1 MEWPAAKGV
10 DDMRVMLILLLC
22 PVVALAQQGPKPA
35 AGLLTERVLSL
46 DMAMDIA
53 RAALDK
59 CRADGYRTTVA
70 IVDAAGHVKVSVRD
84 DGTSPHT
91 VEVARKK
98 AYTALI
104 YRRPSMET
112 AKTWATQDPPPSIE
126 GTIALGGG
134 MPIRAG
140 DQVVGSIGVSGAPG
154 QDRDEACANA
164 GIAAVAARLK

>member
-1 MEWPAAKGV
+1 
-10 DDMRVMLILLLC
+10 MRVLTIVLLF
-22 PVVALAQQGPKPA
+22 PVLALAQQGAKPA
-35 AGLLTERVLSL
+35 AGLLTEKALSL
-46 DMAMDIA
+46 DMALDIA
-53 RAALDK
+53 RGALDK

-70 IVDAAGHVKVSVRD
+70 IIDAGGNVKISLRD

-112 AKTWATQDPPPSIE
+112 AKAWATQVPPPSID

-134 MPIRAG
+134 LPIRAG

-154 QDRDEACANA
+154 QDKDEACANA
-164 GIAAVAARLK
+164 GIAVAAARLK

>member
-1 MEWPAAKGV
+1 
-10 DDMRVMLILLLC
+10 MRVVLILLLS
-22 PVVALAQQGPKPA
+22 PVLALAQQGAKPA
-35 AGLLTERVLSL
+35 AGLITEKALSL

-53 RAALDK
+53 RGALDK

-70 IVDAAGHVKVSVRD
+70 IIDAGGNLKVSVRD

-112 AKTWATQDPPPSIE
+112 AKAWATQVPPPSIE

-134 MPIRAG
+134 LPIRAG

-154 QDRDEACANA
+154 QDKDEACATA
-164 GIAAVAARLK
+164 GIAIAAARLK

>member
-1 MEWPAAKGV
+1 
-10 DDMRVMLILLLC
+10 MRVLVMLLMLPL
-22 PVVALAQQGPKPA
+22 VALAQGSKPG
-35 AGLLTERVLSL
+35 AGVLTEKALSL
-46 DMAMDIA
+46 DLAQDIA
-53 RAALDK
+53 RGALDK
-59 CRADGYRTTVA
+59 CRADGYHTTIA
-70 IVDAAGHVKVSVRD
+70 ILDMAGNVKVSLRD

-91 VEVARKK
+91 VEVAKKK

-112 AKTWATQDPPPSIE
+112 AKAWATQVPPLAID

-140 DQVVGSIGVSGAPG
+140 EQVVGAIGVSGAPG

-164 GIAAVAARLK
+164 GLAAVAARLK

>member
-1 MEWPAAKGV
+1 
-10 DDMRVMLILLLC
+10 MRVVLILLLS
-22 PVVALAQQGPKPA
+22 PVLALAQQGAKPA
-35 AGLLTERVLSL
+35 TGLLTEKALSL

-53 RAALDK
+53 RGALDK

-70 IVDAAGHVKVSVRD
+70 IIDAGGNLKISVRD

-112 AKTWATQDPPPSIE
+112 AKAWATQVPPPSIE

-134 MPIRAG
+134 LPIRAG

-154 QDRDEACANA
+154 QDKDEACATA
-164 GIAAVAARLK
+164 GIAVAAARLK

>member
-1 MEWPAAKGV
+1 
-10 DDMRVMLILLLC
+10 MRVVAILLLL
-22 PVVALAQQGPKPA
+22 PALASAQQAAKPA
-35 AGLLTERVLSL
+35 AGLISEKVLSL
-46 DMAMDIA
+46 DMATDIA
-53 RAALDK
+53 RGALEK
-59 CRADGYRTTVA
+59 CRADGYRTTIA
-70 IVDAAGHVKVSVRD
+70 IVDAGGNLKLSLRD

-112 AKTWATQDPPPSIE
+112 AKAWATQVPPPSIE

-134 MPIRAG
+134 LPIRAG

-154 QDRDEACANA
+154 QDKDEACATA
-164 GIAAVAARLK
+164 GIAAAAARLK

>member
-1 MEWPAAKGV
+1 
-10 DDMRVMLILLLC
+10 MRVLLI
-22 PVVALAQQGPKPA
+22 VVLSSGLAFAQQGAKPA
-35 AGLLTERVLSL
+35 TGLLTEKVLPL
-46 DMAMDIA
+46 DMSIEIA

-70 IVDAAGHVKVSVRD
+70 IVDAAGVLKLSLRD

-91 VEVARKK
+91 VEVAQKK
-98 AYTALI
+98 AYTAMI

-112 AKTWATQDPPPSIE
+112 AKTWATQVPPPSID

-140 DQVVGSIGVSGAPG
+140 DQILGAIGVSGAPG
-154 QDRDEACANA
+154 QDKDEACANA
-164 GIAAVAARLK
+164 GLAAVAARLK

>member
-1 MEWPAAKGV
+1 
-10 DDMRVMLILLLC
+10 MRVLAIVLLL
-22 PVVALAQQGPKPA
+22 PALASAQQGAKPA
-35 AGLLTERVLSL
+35 TGLLTEKALSL

-53 RAALDK
+53 RGALDK

-70 IVDAAGHVKVSVRD
+70 IIDAGGNLKMSVRD

-112 AKTWATQDPPPSIE
+112 AKAWATQVPPPSIE

-134 MPIRAG
+134 LPIRAG

-154 QDRDEACANA
+154 QDKDEACATA
-164 GIAAVAARLK
+164 GIAVAATRLK